1 MASYRMYLIEGKT
14 RRAIANFLNENNV
27 PTPSGKGKAWTINN
41 INSILTNE
49 KYKGDAL
56 LQKTYI
62 ADFLEHKPIKNKGEV
77 AQAYVE
83 NNHPA
88 IIQKEDWELVQAEL
102 KRRDKIGASY
112 SSNTVFSSK
121 IKCECCGSFYGRKV
135 RHKGSPHEKLIYQC
149 NGKYNKNHKTCKTPH
164 FTEDEIKSKFIE
176 AYNEAMSDKQRIIDD
191 TKEVITILSDT
202 SEIDKRIAD
211 ANIQIDVTAGLVE
224 KLVRENANVSQDQEE
239 YESKYNALAT
249 RFDEAKIKL
258 KEAEDERLQKTARK
272 KELEAILQ
280 KMIEADTVLLEWSD
294 ELWLTLIDECV
305 AHEDKTISFKF
316 KNGYEITK

>member
-1 MASYRMYLIEGKT
+1 
-14 RRAIANFLNENNV
+14 
-27 PTPSGKGKAWTINN
+27 
-41 INSILTNE
+41 
-49 KYKGDAL
+49 
-56 LQKTYI
+56 
-62 ADFLEHKPIKNKGEV
+62 
-77 AQAYVE
+77 
-83 NNHPA
+83 
-88 IIQKEDWELVQAEL
+88 
-102 KRRDKIGASY
+102 
-112 SSNTVFSSK
+112 
-121 IKCECCGSFYGRKV
+121 
-135 RHKGSPHEKLIYQC
+135 
-149 NGKYNKNHKTCKTPH
+149 
-164 FTEDEIKSKFIE
+164 
-176 AYNEAMSDKQRIIDD
+176 MSDKQRIIDD

-239 YESKYNALAT
+239 YESKYNALAS
-249 RFDEAKIKL
+249 RFDEAKIIL
-258 KEAEDERLQKTARK
+258 KESEEERLQKTARK